1 MKWLIDYDAWFFHSV
16 EGLLKWLDEWLSI
29 SQKHAEQSMIALY
42 LILTM
47 IPPKWTL
54 SVVLV
59 KIAEAFCISP
69 LMWLMH
75 IRPAAIRRYTQGSRF
90 QAVNRLI
97 LQGVFGV
104 IAAVV
109 FFMSP
114 HQWTDAP
121 MAVAQVVYVVF
132 FYATDITSDGERGR
146 RRKAALAELKKMFGT
161 EWIPKPLLEPR

>member
-29 SQKHAEQSMIALY
+29 SQKYAERGMIALY
-42 LILTM
+42 IVLTV

-59 KIAEAFCISP
+59 KIAAAFCISP

-104 IAAVV
+104 MAAAVL
-109 FFMSP
+109 FALP
-114 HQWTDAP
+114 HQWTDVP
-121 MAVAQVVYVVF
+121 TAVAQVVYVVF
-132 FYATDITSDGERGR
+132 FYATDITSEGERGR

>member
-29 SQKHAEQSMIALY
+29 SQKYAERGMIALY
-42 LILTM
+42 IVLTV

-59 KIAEAFCISP
+59 KIAAAFCISP

-104 IAAVV
+104 MAAAVL
-109 FFMSP
+109 FALP
-114 HQWTDAP
+114 HQWTDVP
-121 MAVAQVVYVVF
+121 TAVAQVVYVVF

-146 RRKAALAELKKMFGT
+146 RWKAALAELKKMFGT

>member
-29 SQKHAEQSMIALY
+29 SQEYAERGMIALY
-42 LILTM
+42 
-47 IPPKWTL
+47 
-54 SVVLV
+54 VVLTLLPSKWMLSFV
-59 KIAEAFCISP
+59 LAKTICALSIGT
-69 LMWLMH
+69 LMWMLH
-75 IRPAAIRRYTQGSRF
+75 KRSAAVRKYTQRSRF
-90 QAVNRLI
+90 EAVNRII

-104 IAAVV
+104 MAATVLFV
-109 FFMSP
+109 PP
-114 HQWTDAP
+114 HQWTDVP
-121 MAVAQVVYVVF
+121 TAVAQVVYVVF